1 MNDIDIF
8 VINLDKDRDR
18 LNKITRNLS
27 PHFFTRIPGVYG
39 NDLNV
44 DEYDEIVYTSKYL
57 VPKSTI
63 GCAMSHRKALQ
74 TFLRTSNK
82 PYALI
87 LEDDAEPIHK
97 NYMSEVVASIQN
109 APPDWEII
117 KLDYQPNYNVNTYN
131 KLFSIIAT
139 AYIINKSGAEKFLR
153 QDVVYHI
160 DFDMN
165 FYDLT
170 MYNNP
175 TIVFKQVWD
184 ENNHSNNRTY
194 SLYNPFSF
202 LHEAYNFKMLRI
214 LNNEYTY
221 ADILLFISILT
232 ILIVLFRYRTLLM
245 QYTKK
250 IATKTFR

>member
-8 VINLDKDRDR
+8 VINLDKDHDR

-27 PHFFTRIPGVYG
+27 PHFFTRISGVYG
-39 NDLNV
+39 KDLNV

-57 VPKSTI
+57 APKSAI
-63 GCAMSHRKALQ
+63 GCAMSHRRALQ
-74 TFLRTSNK
+74 TFLRTSNR

-109 APPDWEII
+109 APPDWDII
-117 KLDYQPNYNVNTYN
+117 KLDYLPNYNVNTYN
-131 KLFSIIAT
+131 KLFSIITT

-184 ENNHSNNRTY
+184 ENNHSNNRIY
-194 SLYNPFSF
+194 SLYNPFTF
-202 LHEAYNFKMLRI
+202 LHEVCNFKMLRI

-232 ILIVLFRYRTLLM
+232 ILIVLFRYRTLLV

-250 IATKTFR
+250 ITTKTFR